1 MIATHR
7 VGHTLKRMASQTLAI
22 SLVFLLFLPF
32 IGPQLD
38 HHFAERRPDHVHVYL
53 GDVLPDH
60 THAFEGRHVHYHP
73 PTGKSMDGDDSLKGR
88 PSQGIVY
95 LTSDEGLG
103 QGTVDL
109 TPRLIQQ
116 SPLFP
121 GPDDAPRLFDVGG
134 SDAILSSAFVA
145 PPKKPPRS

>member
-1 MIATHR
+1 MIATHP
-7 VGHTLKRMASQTLAI
+7 VGNTLKRMAAQALAV
-22 SLVFLLFLPF
+22 SLVLLLFLPF
-32 IGPQLD
+32 IGPQVD

-60 THAFEGRHVHYHP
+60 SHAFEGRHVHYHP
-73 PTGKSMDGDDSLKGR
+73 TPGQPIDSGD
-88 PSQGIVY
+88 PSQGGPAQGIVY

-121 GPDDAPRLFDVGG
+121 GPDDAPRLFDAGRG
-134 SDAILSSAFVA
+134 DAILSSAFIA
-145 PPKKPPRS
+145 PPRKPPRS

>member
-7 VGHTLKRMASQTLAI
+7 VGTTLKRMAFQTLAI

-53 GDVLPDH
+53 GDVLPGH

-73 PTGKSMDGDDSLKGR
+73 PPGQSMNDGD
-88 PSQGIVY
+88 PSERGPAQGIVY
-95 LTSDEGLG
+95 LTADEGIG

-134 SDAILSSAFVA
+134 GDAILSSAFVA

>member
-1 MIATHR
+1 MIGAHP
-7 VGHTLKRMASQTLAI
+7 VGNTLKRMAAQVAAI

-60 THAFEGRHVHYHP
+60 THSFEGRHVHYHLP
-73 PTGKSMDGDDSLKGR
+73 SGQSMNSGD
-88 PSQGIVY
+88 PSERGPAQGIVY

-103 QGTVDL
+103 QGSVDL
-109 TPRLIQQ
+109 TSRLIQQ
-116 SPLFP
+116 LPLFP
-121 GPDDAPRLFDVGG
+121 GPDDVPRLFDIGRG
-134 SDAILSSAFVA
+134 DAILSSAFVA

>member
-1 MIATHR
+1 MIGAHP
-7 VGHTLKRMASQTLAI
+7 VGNTLKRMAAQVAAI

-60 THAFEGRHVHYHP
+60 THSFEGRHVHYHLP
-73 PTGKSMDGDDSLKGR
+73 SGQSMNSGD
-88 PSQGIVY
+88 PSERGPAQGIVY

-103 QGTVDL
+103 QGSVDL
-109 TPRLIQQ
+109 TSRLIQQ

-121 GPDDAPRLFDVGG
+121 GPDDVPRLFDIGRG
-134 SDAILSSAFVA
+134 DAILSSAFVA

>member
-1 MIATHR
+1 MIGAHP
-7 VGHTLKRMASQTLAI
+7 VGNTLKRMAAQVAAI

-53 GDVLPDH
+53 GDVLPGH
-60 THAFEGRHVHYHP
+60 THSFEGRHVHYHP
-73 PTGKSMDGDDSLKGR
+73 SSEQSMDSGD
-88 PSQGIVY
+88 PSKRGPAQGIVY
-95 LTSDEGLG
+95 LASDEGIG

-116 SPLFP
+116 FPLFP
-121 GPDDAPRLFDVGG
+121 SPDNVPRLFDIGRG
-134 SDAILSSAFVA
+134 DAILSSAFVA